1 MLNRSHLEVISAAT
15 PTPPAPPFWR
25 LISRLEPVIQHF
37 ALGIIQN
44 EYIGL
49 VLFCHGELVSY
60 V

>member
-1 MLNRSHLEVISAAT
+1 MLNWSHLEEIS
-15 PTPPAPPFWR
+15 PPSPSFWR
-25 LISRLEPVIQHF
+25 LISRLEPAIQHS

>member
-1 MLNRSHLEVISAAT
+1 MHNRSHLVVFSAAT
-15 PTPPAPPFWR
+15 PPPPFWR
-25 LISRLEPVIQHF
+25 LISRLEPAIQHS